1 MTRDLHPRPST
12 ILVVVKYE
20 NEQQKIEGDSLGV
33 DAFVH
38 DKPVDAT
45 FKLLADDSSTSSFY
59 SIDLTDRNQE
69 KNFVFLLLEGVSFH
83 LSKVVAGKRMSLL
96 HSLYDGQATTVV
108 APAQAKGTCC
118 IN

>member
-1 MTRDLHPRPST
+1 MNSKKSR
-12 ILVVVKYE
+12 
-20 NEQQKIEGDSLGV
+20 GSLGV

-45 FKLLADDSSTSSFY
+45 FTLLDDDSPTSFFN
-59 SIDLTDRNQE
+59 SIDLPDRNQE
-69 KNFVFLLLEGVSFH
+69 KNFVFLLLGGVSFY

-96 HSLYDGQATTVV
+96 HSLYDSQATTVV
-108 APAQAKGTCC
+108 APAQAKGKCC